1 MGNKTKEHRAKVAK
15 RNKRIGQDKYA
26 TQNAFNRIMKQMAE
40 AKNNEE
46 VEDQLNI
53 KVGGNE
59 IPFSVVTEEELTETP
74 EDTEN

>member
-1 MGNKTKEHRAKVAK
+1 MGKKTKEHRAKVAK

-26 TQNAFNRIMKQMAE
+26 MQNAFNRIMKQMAE

>member
-1 MGNKTKEHRAKVAK
+1 MGKAAKEHRAKVAK

-26 TQNAFNRIMKQMAE
+26 MQNAFNRIMKQMAE

>member
-1 MGNKTKEHRAKVAK
+1 MGKKTKEHRAKVAK

-26 TQNAFNRIMKQMAE
+26 MQNAFNRIMKQMAE

-53 KVGGNE
+53 KVGGSE